1 MAAPHLLVLGGGYA
15 AIQIARSTRAA
26 VKAGRLR
33 VTVVNRENF
42 HVFHGFVGE
51 MVTGRVSP
59 SHILSPSRRLFRPAQ
74 VHVGEIQRVDLGAR
88 TVTTARSLDGARQ
101 TLEYDQ
107 LAVCLGTAD
116 RTEAYPG
123 LAEHS
128 YRLKTYEDCLALK
141 NHIVE
146 MFELA
151 EIERDPA
158 ERRRLLTFFVAG
170 GGYAGTEVAG
180 ELADLARL
188 LTSGEYRGIRR
199 EECRFVLVHPGPTIL
214 PELYGKDGTGPEA
227 HPKLVEYGMRRMR
240 ELGVEVL
247 TETRVE
253 AATPNEVCLS
263 NGERI
268 PTRTIVSAV
277 GTTASPIVEALP
289 VEKDERGRIV
299 TDACCRVP
307 GHDGVWAAGD
317 CAAVPLPKAPG
328 AACPQVA
335 LYALKHGNLI
345 GRNVVRG
352 LDGKPPKRFTF
363 PGLGQGASVGR
374 RSGVGEL
381 RGIEL
386 KGFPAWLIWRLLLV
400 YYFPTW
406 DRRLRLLADWAIW
419 PIVGRDIV
427 ELRSE
432 RAGEYDIRHNVF
444 QPGETIAQEE
454 RTGKYIHVI
463 VEGEVELLL
472 RQDGME
478 QVLDTLGPGAHF
490 GTRWMESFELE
501 TARAKTLVR
510 TVALRRDQ
518 APALQQVLASAGQ
531 LSAESGHFPAI
542 VDADRGSSRVGM
554 PSAPRPPEAG
564 G

>member
-1 MAAPHLLVLGGGYA
+1 MAAPQVLVLGGGYA
-15 AIQIARSTRAA
+15 AIQFARATRRA
-26 VKAGRLR
+26 VKTGKLD

-59 SHILSPSRRLFRPAQ
+59 SHILSPSRRLFLPAR
-74 VHVGEIQRVDLGAR
+74 VHVAEIQRIDLNAR
-88 TVTTARSLDGARQ
+88 KVTTARSLDGSRF
-101 TLEYDQ
+101 TLDYDQ
-107 LAVCLGTAD
+107 LVICLGTVD

-123 LAEHS
+123 LAEHA

-141 NHIVE
+141 NHMIE
-146 MFELA
+146 MFDLA
-151 EIERDPA
+151 EIERDPE

-180 ELADLARL
+180 ELSDLARL
-188 LTSGEYRGIRR
+188 LCSSEYPGIRR
-199 EECRFVLVHPGPTIL
+199 EECRYVLVHPGPTIL

-227 HPKLVEYGMRRMR
+227 HPKLVDFGMKRMR
-240 ELGVEVL
+240 QLGVEVM
-247 TETRVE
+247 TSTAVE
-253 AATPNEVCLS
+253 AATPNEVVLS

-277 GTTASPIVEALP
+277 GTKMPPVVERLALP
-289 VEKDERGRIV
+289 KDERGRIV
-299 TDACCRVP
+299 CDETCAVP

-317 CAAVPLPKAPG
+317 CAAVPLPGGSG

-335 LYALKHGNLI
+335 LYAMKQGRLI
-345 GRNVVRG
+345 GKNMVRRAE
-352 LDGKPPKRFTF
+352 GKEPKRFTF

-374 RSGVGEL
+374 RSGVGEV
-381 RGIEL
+381 RGIEI
-386 KGFPAWLIWRLLLV
+386 KGFTAWLVWRLLLI

-406 DRRLRLLADWAIW
+406 DRRLRLMTDWLIW

-427 ELRSE
+427 ELRSD
-432 RAGEYDIRHNVF
+432 RSGEYDIRHNVF
-444 QPGETIAQEE
+444 QPGEVIAQEE

-463 VEGEVELLL
+463 VEGEVELLI
-472 RQDGME
+472 QGDGME
-478 QVLDTLGPGAHF
+478 QVFDTLGPGAHF
-490 GTRWMESFELE
+490 GTRWLESFEME

-518 APALQQVLASAGQ
+518 APALQQLLRSTGP
-531 LSAESGHFPAI
+531 LMAESGHFPAI
-542 VDADRGSSRVGM
+542 VETDR
-554 PSAPRPPEAG
+554 
-564 G
+564 